1 MMKGTLSFSTPRFN
15 NTLLDSSHT
24 LATAALYQDSKVM
37 RLIGDPL
44 SEVQSKAVVT
54 QFLKNNQKPWPVQK
68 VWAITSADC
77 NTFCGIQMLR
87 KEADSNEADIGIIL
101 RREANG
107 RGIAVEAMGALA
119 QFGLSTLGLNAI
131 TATFDKKH
139 LATKRLVTTLGFEET
154 SIVEPKKADSRFFY
168 YRLKGN

>member
-1 MMKGTLSFSTPRFN
+1 
-15 NTLLDSSHT
+15 
-24 LATAALYQDSKVM
+24 M

-87 KEADSNEADIGIIL
+87 KEADSNEAEIGIIL

>member
-1 MMKGTLSFSTPRFN
+1 MKGTLSFSTPRFN
-15 NTLLDSSHT
+15 NTLLDSNH
-24 LATAALYQDSKVM
+24 AFETAALYQDSKVM

-44 SEVQSKAVVT
+44 SEVQSRAVVT

-68 VWAITSADC
+68 VWAITSVDS

-87 KEADSNEADIGIIL
+87 KEAGRNEAEIGIIL

-107 RGIAVEAMGALA
+107 RGVAVEAMGALA
-119 QFGLSTLGLNAI
+119 HFGLGTLGLTAI

-139 LATKRLVTTLGFEET
+139 LATKRLVTTLGFEEST
-154 SIVEPKKADSRFFY
+154 FVEPKEADRRFFY
-168 YRLKGN
+168 YHLKDH

>member
-1 MMKGTLSFSTPRFN
+1 
-15 NTLLDSSHT
+15 
-24 LATAALYQDSKVM
+24 M

-87 KEADSNEADIGIIL
+87 KEADSNEAEIGIIL

-119 QFGLSTLGLNAI
+119 QFGLSTLGLTAI